1 MNEYKQ
7 NKIKQTERETWPSAV
22 HACRHK
28 SNVPTLFGC
37 RWCNLKLFGQQSWL
51 WRDLSIKE
59 HITLSS
65 HLAMIPCKPHVYIKI
80 TRISRRRRPWPWVI
94 IKPKYCK
101 DCFWYTCANFSQP
114 IYVQRHWFRANLF
127 AMYLYDVAFV
137 IQGLVWGR
145 PPPPEIWDYIW

>member
-1 MNEYKQ
+1 MNI
-7 NKIKQTERETWPSAV
+7 NKTKLSQLSVKLGPVQSM
-22 HACRHK
+22 HAAINQMCRHCLDGGDVIWN
-28 SNVPTLFGC
+28 S
-37 RWCNLKLFGQQSWL
+37 FGQQSWL

-114 IYVQRHWFRANLF
+114 IYVQRHWFRANRF

-145 PPPPEIWDYIW
+145 PPPPEIWDYIC